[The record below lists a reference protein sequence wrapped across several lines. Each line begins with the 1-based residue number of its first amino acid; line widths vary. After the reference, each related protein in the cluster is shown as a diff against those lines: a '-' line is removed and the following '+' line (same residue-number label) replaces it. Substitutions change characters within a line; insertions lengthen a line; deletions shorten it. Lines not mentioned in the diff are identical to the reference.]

1 MKNQKNTLLK
11 YVFEFIVVFLG
22 LLLSLAIDN
31 YSKKSE
37 KLEKK
42 NTLLIELKESI
53 SNDLIQLGIV
63 NESLDQ
69 AIESI
74 KFILEN
80 GKKSDSL
87 VAFHVS
93 NISAKTAISFFP
105 QKGIYSQFINS
116 NSFELID
123 NPKLRSRIIDLF
135 EHLED
140 RKDAADLKNDF
151 FVESFDKSIVNKIRY
166 RIQIVEVDNS
176 VDLNTK
182 IIDYEVDRDILRDKV
197 FIGYITNA
205 EKRIYY
211 YKELLKKY
219 KNVMSEILM
228 ILNNKEMELF
238 KIN

>member
-22 LLLSLAIDN
+22 LLLSLAINN

-37 KLEKK
+37 KLENK
-42 NTLLIELKESI
+42 NALLIELKESI
-53 SNDLIQLGIV
+53 SNDLVQLGIV

-105 QKGIYSQFINS
+105 QKGIYNQLINS

-228 ILNNKEMELF
+228 ILNNEEME
-238 KIN
+238 

>member
-11 YVFEFIVVFLG
+11 YGFEFIVVLLG

-31 YSKKSE
+31 YSKKAE
-37 KLEKK
+37 KLKKK
-42 NTLLIELKESI
+42 NTLLIELEESI
-53 SNDLIQLGIV
+53 TNDVVQLGIV
-63 NESLDQ
+63 NKSLDQ
-69 AIESI
+69 AIESV
-74 KFILEN
+74 KFILED

-87 VAFHVS
+87 IAFHVS

-105 QKGIYSQFINS
+105 ERGIYSQLINS

-123 NPKLRSRIIDLF
+123 NAKLRSRLVDLY

-140 RKDAADLKNDF
+140 RKEAADLKNDF
-151 FVESFDKSIVNKIRY
+151 FVESFDKSILNKINY

-182 IIDYEVDRDILRDKV
+182 IINYEVDQDILSDKV

-219 KNVMSEILM
+219 KNVMSEILL
-228 ILNNKEMELF
+228 ILNKY
-238 KIN
+238 